1 MAHTQR
7 LYMLTAYTQV
17 DTKAQ
22 IASALFLCT
31 ITRALTIILTMRVV
45 ITTTRIAVA
54 RGRCTSMCVGRGL
67 IAVVWEVVVPLSRA
81 RSGPLSY
88 SVSSYFKTPAPGGPL
103 G

>member
-17 DTKAQ
+17 DTTGH
-22 IASALFLCT
+22 ILSALFLCT
-31 ITRALTIILTMRVV
+31 ITRTLITMLTMRIV
-45 ITTTRIAVA
+45 TLTTRSAVT
-54 RGRCTSMCVGRGL
+54 RGSCTSMCVGRGL

-81 RSGPLSY
+81 LSGPLSY
-88 SVSSYFKTPAPGGPL
+88 SVSSYFKTHAPGGPL